1 MASAAFCDSRWGWLL
16 FGWRRGFTKQICKGC
31 PCGCISSLPL
41 WRLSHLREQV
51 NLTELGDDHDDLDGD
66 NDGGGGG
73 GIWSDDDF

>member
-1 MASAAFCDSRWGWLL
+1 MTEGLTKRFC
-16 FGWRRGFTKQICKGC
+16 KVC
-31 PCGCISSLPL
+31 PCGCISYLQLRCP
-41 WRLSHLREQV
+41 SHVCDQV

>member
-1 MASAAFCDSRWGWLL
+1 MC
-16 FGWRRGFTKQICKGC
+16 
-31 PCGCISSLPL
+31 
-41 WRLSHLREQV
+41 EQV